1 MECNKYNGKKE
12 NFVFLFQIISTL
24 YFSERPRPSSSLSN
38 PSTSLSSS
46 ASSAQPRSAPPI
58 PPLVLKIQR
67 SKVYPGQDQ
76 TSSSS
81 TPTTTATT
89 SAPPTSNSI
98 APSLKEALKHRARSM
113 PAGANTN
120 KNVTSPPL
128 LAAKLTSPSTGTTN
142 NPLAPA
148 TSVTSLFRIPR
159 KSSSQEVTTKPKT
172 EPGIITNSMFLF

>member
-1 MECNKYNGKKE
+1 MMECNKHNGKKKTL
-12 NFVFLFQIISTL
+12 FFFLKLFIL

-46 ASSAQPRSAPPI
+46 VSATQPRSAPPI

-76 TSSSS
+76 TSSS
-81 TPTTTATT
+81 TPTTTAATL
-89 SAPPTSNSI
+89 APLTSNSI
-98 APSLKEALKHRARSM
+98 APSIKEALKHRARSM
-113 PAGANTN
+113 PTGANTN
-120 KNVTSPPL
+120 KHVTSPPL
-128 LAAKLTSPSTGTTN
+128 LAAKLTSPSSGTTN
-142 NPLAPA
+142 NPLAPT

-159 KSSSQEVTTKPKT
+159 KSSSQEVTAKPKT